1 MKILLITQV
10 FYPDTVSVSQHLWD
24 LAEHLQKNEH
34 EVSVFTSK
42 YPYEEKNTKYSDF
55 EVINGINIYRISQS
69 KLGKGSPFFRI
80 IDFFTFSF
88 NISIKLLFVKK
99 DKYDIILGTTVPP
112 LLSFLG
118 ILVSKINKIPF
129 YYWVMDLQP
138 ELSIASHLIKKDSLA
153 AKFFTLIGNYS
164 IKKSKKIIS
173 LDKFMTEYLIG
184 RGAKPFD
191 VFTIPVWPVIDK
203 IYEGKREENPFRS
216 ENNFGNKIVV
226 MYSGNHA
233 YVHPLGT
240 LLNVAKLLENDNR
253 FLFVFIGGGV
263 RKKDVSDFKFKN
275 NLDNIIQLPFQP
287 RENIHNSLGSS
298 DIQVVIMGN
307 GQVGF
312 THPNKIYGAMF
323 VGKPILYIGPKQS
336 HVTEIISNLKGNILA
351 DHNEESS
358 IMNDLLDFANLNDSQ
373 KEIIGLNN
381 LKYVNDNFSPTI
393 LKNKMLEAIVN

>member
-24 LAEHLQKNEH
+24 LAEHLQKNGH
-34 EVSVFTSK
+34 QVSVFTSK
-42 YPYEEKNTKYSDF
+42 YSYEEKNIVYSDF
-55 EVINGINIYRISQS
+55 EIVDGVKIYRISQS
-69 KLGKGSPFFRI
+69 KFGKGSPFFRI

-99 DKYDIILGTTVPP
+99 NKYDVILGTTVPP

-118 ILVSKINKIPF
+118 VLISKFNKIPF

-203 IYEGKREENPFRS
+203 IYEGKREDNPFRI
-216 ENNFGNKIVV
+216 ENNFKDKIVI

-233 YVHPLGT
+233 YVHPLDT

-253 FLFVFIGGGV
+253 FLFVFVGGGV
-263 RKKDVSDFKFKN
+263 RKIDVSDFKIKN
-275 NLDNIIQLPFQP
+275 KLENIIQLPFQP
-287 RENIHNSLGSS
+287 RDNIHNSLGAS
-298 DIQVVIMGN
+298 DIQVVIMGDN
-307 GQVGF
+307 QVGF
-312 THPNKIYGAMF
+312 THPNKIYGGMF

-351 DHNEESS
+351 DHKDENS
-358 IMNDLLDFANLNDSQ
+358 IVNGLLDFANLNDSE
-373 KEIIGLNN
+373 KRDIGLNN
-381 LKYVNDNFSPTI
+381 LKYVNDNFSPSI
-393 LKNKMLEAIVN
+393 LKNKMLEAIIN